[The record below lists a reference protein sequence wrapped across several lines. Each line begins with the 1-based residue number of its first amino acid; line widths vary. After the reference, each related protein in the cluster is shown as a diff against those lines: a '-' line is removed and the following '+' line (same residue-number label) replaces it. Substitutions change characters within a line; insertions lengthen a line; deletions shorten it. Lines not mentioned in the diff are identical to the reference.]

1 MPELISIFENMGL
14 NHIGWQELVMI
25 GVGILFV
32 SLAIK
37 KDIEPYELLP
47 IGLGII
53 VGNLPLTGITLFNPN
68 SDLAQDSGII
78 GVIFHYGLAHWNILP
93 PLIFLGLG
101 AMTDF
106 GPLISNPKTLLLGAA
121 AQIGIFVAF
130 WAAIMSS
137 LIPGFEGF
145 SIAQSA
151 VISIIGGA
159 DGPTTI
165 FLSGR
170 ISPELLGITAVV
182 AYSYMALVAIIQPPI
197 MKLLTTKNERLIRMK
212 PPVEISKTKKIVFP
226 MSAMLII
233 ILIVP
238 QSAPL
243 IAMFMI
249 GNIFKESGV
258 VPRLTSTVS
267 NELLNLVTTLLMITI
282 GAQLAADK
290 IFQFE
295 TTLILSL
302 GLMALILGTAF
313 GVLFAKIMNLFI
325 RDKSNKIN
333 PLIGSAGVSAVPM
346 AARIS
351 HQLGQSEDSD
361 NYLLPHA
368 MAPNVAG
375 VIGSA
380 VVAGIFVSLIN

>member
-14 NHIGWQELVMI
+14 NHISWQELVMI

-32 SLAIK
+32 TLAIK

-53 VGNLPLTGITLFNPN
+53 VGNLPLTGITFFNPN

-130 WAAIMSS
+130 WTAIMSS

-145 SIAQSA
+145 SIAQAA

-212 PPVEISKTKKIVFP
+212 SPVEISKTKKIVFP
-226 MSAMLII
+226 MAAMLII

-290 IFQFE
+290 IFHFE

>member
-137 LIPGFEGF
+137 HIPGFEGF

-197 MKLLTTKNERLIRMK
+197 MKALTNE
-212 PPVEISKTKKIVFP
+212 VERKIKMPKF
-226 MSAMLII
+226 MML
-233 ILIVP
+233 
-238 QSAPL
+238 
-243 IAMFMI
+243 
-249 GNIFKESGV
+249 V
-258 VPRLTSTVS
+258 V
-267 NELLNLVTTLLMITI
+267 
-282 GAQLAADK
+282 
-290 IFQFE
+290 
-295 TTLILSL
+295 
-302 GLMALILGTAF
+302 
-313 GVLFAKIMNLFI
+313 VL
-325 RDKSNKIN
+325 D
-333 PLIGSAGVSAVPM
+333 
-346 AARIS
+346 
-351 HQLGQSEDSD
+351 
-361 NYLLPHA
+361 
-368 MAPNVAG
+368 
-375 VIGSA
+375 
-380 VVAGIFVSLIN
+380 

>member
-130 WAAIMSS
+130 WAAIRSS
-137 LIPGFEGF
+137 LIPGVEGF

-380 VVAGIFVSLIN
+380 VVAGIFV